1 MPLFVFL
8 WTDIAL
14 YLLVAAVLAYAWR
27 VRRSPTLR
35 ATWGRVARDAPAMC
49 SAVVL
54 MCFVVVGLLDS
65 FHYRAR
71 LAPAPGVT

>member
-35 ATWGRVARDAPAMC
+35 ATWGRVARDAPDRK
-49 SAVVL
+49 SVV
-54 MCFVVVGLLDS
+54 
-65 FHYRAR
+65 
-71 LAPAPGVT
+71 